1 MDLRFSLVIMRSNT
15 VNGFKMCFPNI
26 YKNNTFCKLGCLEQD
41 SIAHCFSCAAIDSKT
56 LKTSVSV
63 RNIFDIEEKQKE
75 AVTEFMKR
83 KKVRDSLLA
92 VLASQGIILDTSTP
106 AGAGRSGSG
115 NMGTSSFHITT
126 SSVT

>member
-1 MDLRFSLVIMRSNT
+1 MITDS
-15 VNGFKMCFPNI
+15 
-26 YKNNTFCKLGCLEQD
+26 GCLEQD

-63 RNIFDIEEKQKE
+63 RNIFGIEEKQKE

-92 VLASQGIILDTSTP
+92 VSASQGIILDTSTP
-106 AGAGRSGSG
+106 AGAGRAGSG
-115 NMGTSSFHITT
+115 NMRTSSLHITT